1 MSPAACMTRYALLV
15 FLSTM
20 VMACMPAGNRV
31 GADSPPRH
39 LDALLAQNR
48 IAPGENIK
56 VVRVLRNDHVEH
68 LLVQVRDREPLHY
81 HADSDI
87 TVMIQH
93 GSGMIRIADRE
104 TPVRASD
111 IVHIPRGVAHA
122 YINEGP
128 DIGVAFVIMAPPP
141 GPADRVVVDVNHP

>member
-1 MSPAACMTRYALLV
+1 MIVRALPFFLCTMLLACA
-15 FLSTM
+15 
-20 VMACMPAGNRV
+20 PAGNWI
-31 GADSPPRH
+31 GADIAPRH

-87 TVMIQH
+87 TVVIRH
-93 GSGMIRIADRE
+93 GNGTIRIADRE
-104 TPVRASD
+104 TPVHAGD
-111 IVHIPRGVAHA
+111 IVHIPRGTVHA
-122 YINEGP
+122 YINKGP
-128 DIGVAFVIMAPPP
+128 DAGVAFVIMAPPP
-141 GPADRVVVDVNHP
+141 GPADRVVVEVNHP